1 MKQGKKMIKK
11 NYYIKNKKGFSLIE
25 LMVVI
30 TILGF
35 VILGLVTFFTG
46 GTRSWIT
53 GQSQLTAQRNAR
65 QAMDRMIKEIRG
77 GEKLLSGSDVDTI
90 IVSFPSSFGESD
102 VTYNLSGT
110 TINRDGNPLINDVQ
124 HLYFDYYDEGGNP
137 IASISAS
144 RVNINLQVDVD
155 NDGNADIDLTTE
167 VNLRN
172 FGLL

>member
-1 MKQGKKMIKK
+1 MIIKD
-11 NYYIKNKKGFSLIE
+11 YYIKNKKGFSLIE

-46 GTRSWIT
+46 GTRSWIM

-65 QAMDRMIKEIRG
+65 QAMDRMIKEIRE
-77 GEKLLSGSDVDTI
+77 GEKLLSGSDGDTV
-90 IVSFPSSFGESD
+90 IVHFPTSFGKSD
-102 VTYNLSGT
+102 VTYDLPSGTT
-110 TINRDGNPLINDVQ
+110 TINRDGNPLINNVQ
-124 HLYFDYYDEGGNP
+124 RLHFDYYDEGGNV

-172 FGLL
+172 FGLII